1 MHDFGDNVNRVVA
14 PTTREAGSKQAINL
28 QVMHRENEESKTST
42 SGKSRDMSEN
52 ARKRGEAVAEL
63 DREKD

>member
-1 MHDFGDNVNRVVA
+1 MHDFGDTVDRVVA

-28 QVMHRENEESKTST
+28 QVMHRENEESKTS
-42 SGKSRDMSEN
+42 GKSRDMSEN